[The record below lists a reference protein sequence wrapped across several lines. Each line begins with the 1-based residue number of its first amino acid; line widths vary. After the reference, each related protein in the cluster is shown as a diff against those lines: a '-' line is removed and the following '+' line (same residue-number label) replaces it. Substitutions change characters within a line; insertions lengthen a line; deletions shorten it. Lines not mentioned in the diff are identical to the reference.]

1 MVPREEVYRHIIQ
14 LLNASGAE
22 YHLFEHRAALTYE
35 DLALV
40 QAEAGFVGTEGK
52 CLVMKAEDAFIVYVT
67 LQGQKVDFAKVA
79 ETVGVKK
86 VRLAT
91 AEELGQNFGAEPGCA
106 YPFGFSDSVN
116 IFVDPEIYNR
126 EWFLF
131 SPLYPTKTVQVR
143 GENLKQVF
151 SILKNKV
158 VETSNFNKV

>member
-1 MVPREEVYRHIIQ
+1 MIQREEIYNHIIQ

-22 YHLFEHRAALTYE
+22 YHVFEHRAALTYE

-40 QAEAGFVGTEGK
+40 QAEAGFVGSEGK
-52 CLVMKAEDAFIVYVT
+52 CLVMKTEYAFLVYVT
-67 LQGQKVDFAKVA
+67 LQGQKVDFSKVA

-91 AEELGQNFGAEPGCA
+91 AEELEQNFGAEPGCA
-106 YPFGFSDSVN
+106 YPFGFSEN
-116 IFVDPEIYNR
+116 IAIFVDPEIYNR

-131 SPLYPTKTVQVR
+131 SPLYSTKTVQVR

-151 SILKNKV
+151 ATLKNKV
-158 VETSNFNKV
+158 AETNAFNKV